1 MTADE
6 TRTNAPAPV
15 LESVGGG
22 IWVAPGARIID
33 RTGRKMLPIGRD
45 GFVPAAEG
53 SVVIDKTMLMA
64 DVLDSGYTVTL
75 FCRPRRFGKT
85 LNMSMMKAFFEAPG
99 VYDKAPDDLFDGT
112 EIYEAHGGWYRKH
125 HAAYPVVYINFNT
138 VKKANWPAAY
148 EAIKGIVVRE
158 YDRHGYL
165 AHSDKLSDLQRGMYE
180 RVLHGQASAAEYET
194 SLEELCRMLSQHHGQ
209 RAVLLVDEC
218 DAPVMAGYSAANG
231 GYYREVVD
239 FLKAWLTGALKGG
252 GDFLAFSCLTGVQRI
267 SKESIFSDLN
277 NIAVSTALSSDFDER
292 YGFTGD
298 EVAAL
303 AAYLGHADCIDE
315 AREWYDGYRFGAIDI
330 YNPWSVLNYLRQ
342 DCTPGVYW
350 LNTSSNSVVG
360 AAIRAANELVL
371 GQLYGLTRPGGVV
384 AEPLDLGIVF
394 PDVGVRTDAM
404 WSMLYLAGYLTTN
417 DVAVPDDPWRE
428 RRLRIPNREIR
439 RLFEKEIPQRFAPAG
454 QGPSVVRGFQRGLR
468 NADAQAVRAALEQVL
483 LGSASSFDLRNENS
497 YHMILLGLCFGIEGY
512 ESPTSNREAGRGR
525 YDINVRPDRLLGA
538 DMVIGPR
545 PLITIEVKHLAA
557 AEVPGDDVLQER
569 LAALANSAVA
579 QISDKGYD
587 ELDASHEPDGRV
599 RWGIAFSGKHVSVVC
614 EMA

>member
-1 MTADE
+1 MTAEE

-15 LESVGGG
+15 LESLGGG

-165 AHSDKLSDLQRGMYE
+165 AHSDKLSDLQKGMYE
-180 RVLHGQASAAEYET
+180 RVLHGQVSAAEYET

-231 GYYREVVD
+231 GYYCEVVD

-315 AREWYDGYRFGAIDI
+315 AREWYDGYRFGTVDI
-330 YNPWSVLNYLRQ
+330 YNPWSVLNYLKQ

-360 AAIRAANELVL
+360 AAIRTANELVL
-371 GQLYGLTRPGGVV
+371 GQLYGLARPDGVV